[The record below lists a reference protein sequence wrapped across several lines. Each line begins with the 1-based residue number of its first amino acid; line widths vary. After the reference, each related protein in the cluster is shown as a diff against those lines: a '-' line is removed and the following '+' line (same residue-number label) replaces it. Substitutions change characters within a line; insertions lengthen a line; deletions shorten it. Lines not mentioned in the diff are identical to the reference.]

1 MPELA
6 DEFLSEIC
14 AGQGLYK
21 YESAWLNQTKKN
33 FYERKPASAETFR
46 FEDTVSNCIKRIW
59 SLDENSGMLLFKYS
73 DLRE

>member
-46 FEDTVSNCIKRIW
+46 FEDAVSNYIKHIW
-59 SLDENSGMLLFKYS
+59 SLDENTGMLLFKYS